1 MSSVQIHIQGKILEI
16 DKQIYFST
24 LQGMSKLIPWLAHQV
39 CEDHRYGSINA
50 NGSRQTKSLQS
61 KDETYRALLDA
72 IKDQRLRKSFD
83 KLELLEEKIVY
94 QDAKM
99 IKWLAA
105 YYHISSLNSLQERKN
120 FNRKLS
126 TERRKA
132 IDSGT
137 GLLAWTK
144 EPEWLELEIE
154 FLRIITSIQSIVLK
168 IAERTA
174 RLQ

>member
-1 MSSVQIHIQGKILEI
+1 MSNVRIHIQGKIIEI
-16 DKQIYFST
+16 DKQVYFST
-24 LQGMSKLIPWLAHQV
+24 LQGISKNVPWLAHYV
-39 CEDHRYGSINA
+39 SEDYRYGNINA
-50 NGSRQTKSLQS
+50 NGSKHTKFLQE
-61 KDETYRALLDA
+61 KDESYQALLAA
-72 IKDQRLRKSFD
+72 IEDQRLRKYFD
-83 KLELLEEKIVY
+83 KLEGLEGKIVQ

-105 YYHISSLNSLQERKN
+105 YYHISSLNSPEARKK

-126 TERRKA
+126 IERRKA
-132 IDSGT
+132 MESGT

-154 FLRIITSIQSIVLK
+154 FLKIITSIQALVLK
-168 IAERTA
+168 IVERMA